1 MSEVILLPLRQL
13 KSSEVRQC
21 GSEPRT
27 VVVGQQVKD
36 KPKEVYSELSVL
48 EEDDEVPLELLVVRL
63 YVHTGDRRP
72 LFSMVHHFP
81 SIVMHLWN
89 EAMTNIPLLGMSLQV
104 RPHVPTGETQL
115 LCNTYNF

>member
-1 MSEVILLPLRQL
+1 MWLRTT
-13 KSSEVRQC
+13 SC
-21 GSEPRT
+21 GCWAT
-27 VVVGQQVKD
+27 GKGQAKRSLF
-36 KPKEVYSELSVL
+36 YSELSVL

-81 SIVMHLWN
+81 SVVMHLWN
-89 EAMTNIPLLGMSLQV
+89 EAMTNIPLLGMSLHV